1 MSDNGHDVRY
11 YKRDFW
17 SEENPKYLQPHF
29 RLQKAARTVNRLGR
43 GRPCD
48 LLDVGCGPGTLMR
61 LLTPNIHY
69 HGIDIAIAD
78 PAPNLI
84 EADILEAPITFL
96 DRRFD
101 IVVAQGLFE
110 YLGDAQSRKFAEIAR
125 LMNQGG
131 WFIASY
137 VNFGHRDPAIYWPY
151 SNVQPIEDF
160 RVSLSRDFV
169 IRRQFPTSHNW
180 KHGEPTKRLV
190 MAANMHLNVNLPMV
204 SPWLAVEYFFL
215 CSPRI

>member
-29 RLQKAARTVNRLGR
+29 RLQKAARAVNRLGR

-48 LLDVGCGPGTLMR
+48 LLDIGCGPGTLMR
-61 LLTPNIHY
+61 LLSPNISY

-125 LMNQGG
+125 LMNPGG

-160 RVSLSRDFV
+160 RDSLSRDFV
-169 IRRQFPTSHNW
+169 IRRSYPTSHNW
-180 KHGEPTKRLV
+180 KHGEPTKRPI
-190 MAANMHLNVNLPMV
+190 MAANMHLNVNLPIV